1 MRNPFIDIS
10 IESFNR
16 QVMQDKQMEKLE
28 FKGTPGSWHI
38 EERGASI
45 LDNTGKSI
53 VCWYGVATST
63 YWKEEEQLKANSKL
77 LAAAPD
83 LLEALQGLLKE
94 DRVKIAI
101 IESGALSIFNEKIL
115 KANLAIEKALK

>member
-1 MRNPFIDIS
+1 
-10 IESFNR
+10 
-16 QVMQDKQMEKLE
+16 MEKLE

-83 LLEALQGLLKE
+83 LLEALQLVRE
-94 DRVKIAI
+94 NMTAHIP
-101 IESGALSIFNEKIL
+101 EHIFDKVDN
-115 KANLAIEKALK
+115 AIEKALK